1 MPYPKFKEIFQ
12 DFMITLKQCTI
23 GRFQPRFI
31 PILKFNYPKM
41 WFSTNRE
48 LWRNLEQ
55 TMSFERTFS
64 AFPFLVFTMQ
74 RLKNLK
80 VLQQQENIH
89 KFRPPRNTHHPPSWG
104 PT

>member
-41 WFSTNRE
+41 
-48 LWRNLEQ
+48 
-55 TMSFERTFS
+55 
-64 AFPFLVFTMQ
+64 
-74 RLKNLK
+74 
-80 VLQQQENIH
+80 
-89 KFRPPRNTHHPPSWG
+89 
-104 PT
+104 